1 MLDLSAYLA
10 DLIARLRAQFGPR
23 LLYVGLQGS
32 YLRGEATPDSDID
45 VLLVLEDLAYDDLL
59 AYRRLLQDC
68 GQYEKACGFVCG
80 REDLAR
86 WNPLEIFHLLHS
98 TKDLVGELSALVPP
112 YGWADA
118 VRYAQLSC
126 NNLFHELCHRTV
138 HGGEPGA
145 AGALAGMCKSAFF
158 LLQDLHALET
168 GEFAQSRAALL
179 AALSGQDRAVLELD
193 AALRLDAAPA
203 VRRAHRPRGGQPPA
217 LRLLPRRPA
226 PRAGAAPLN
235 STKKTR
241 SCLERGGTLLRPRAH
256 SAKNSSSIRAHSAW

>member
-10 DLIARLRAQFGPR
+10 DLTARLRAQFGPR

-112 YGWADA
+112 YGRADA
-118 VRYAQLSC
+118 VRYVQLSC

-138 HGGEPGA
+138 HGGEPV
-145 AGALAGMCKSAFF
+145 AG
-158 LLQDLHALET
+158 
-168 GEFAQSRAALL
+168 
-179 AALSGQDRAVLELD
+179 
-193 AALRLDAAPA
+193 
-203 VRRAHRPRGGQPPA
+203 RGPCRDVQVADIDKG
-217 LRLLPRRPA
+217 
-226 PRAGAAPLN
+226 
-235 STKKTR
+235 TK
-241 SCLERGGTLLRPRAH
+241 G
-256 SAKNSSSIRAHSAW
+256 